1 MRLQSDL
8 YQHCRGSY
16 PSVLVREALQA
27 HRKGGAGVKKD
38 EDKEQVKEHGN

>member
-1 MRLQSDL
+1 MRLQSNF
-8 YQHCRGSY
+8 HKHRRGSH

-38 EDKEQVKEHGN
+38 EDEEQVEEHGD